1 LILES
6 KGSQGPVLFIV
17 AGPNGCGKSSIYGRN
32 DIAGFDGT
40 VWIIN
45 PDLLTTRIREA
56 EGLDLQAANL
66 AAVQRIEAWL
76 DTSIEAHQTIGVE
89 TVLSS
94 SKYRRLVTKAQK
106 YGIEVRFIYV
116 IVRDAELQLERIRT
130 RVAKGL
136 HDVPE
141 DKVRSRR
148 TRSIIQML
156 WFIDNVDSWWMF
168 DNSGAEMQM
177 IGYGDRETSS
187 ISETAPKDILAAVT
201 MSWSDG
207 LSEEQIAKRLS
218 GL

>member
-1 LILES
+1 M
-6 KGSQGPVLFIV
+6 LFII

-56 EGLDLQAANL
+56 EGLELQAANL

-94 SKYRRLVTKAQK
+94 AKYRRLVTKAQK
-106 YGIEVRFIYV
+106 FGIEVRFIYV

-141 DKVRSRR
+141 GKVRSRR
-148 TRSIIQML
+148 TKSIIQML
-156 WFIDNVDSWWMF
+156 WFIDNADAWWVF

-177 IGYGDRETSS
+177 VGQGDQNGARMSG
-187 ISETAPKDILAAVT
+187 TAPADLMEAV
-201 MSWSDG
+201 
-207 LSEEQIAKRLS
+207 RLS
-218 GL
+218 WNEGLTEEEITRRLIDAP

>member
-1 LILES
+1 M
-6 KGSQGPVLFIV
+6 FII

-40 VWIIN
+40 IWIIN
-45 PDLLTTRIREA
+45 PDLLTNRIREA
-56 EGLDLQAANL
+56 EGLELQAANL

-76 DTSIEAHQTIGVE
+76 DTSIDAHQTIGVE

-94 SKYRRLVTKAQK
+94 PKYRRLVTKAQRL
-106 YGIEVRFIYV
+106 GIEVRFIYV

-148 TRSIIQML
+148 TRSIVQML
-156 WFIDNVDSWWMF
+156 WFIDHVDAWWIF
-168 DNSGAEMQM
+168 DNSGADMQM
-177 IGYGDRETSS
+177 IGQGDRKSS
-187 ISETAPKDILAAVT
+187 QLSDTAPADLLKAVRW
-201 MSWSDG
+201 SWQDG
-207 LSEEQIAKRLS
+207 LNESEITDRLAS
-218 GL
+218 